1 MNDPGFNGGAGRF
14 RVTPTSLNPFHVE
27 GPGHVGTKSEVRVDE

>member
-1 MNDPGFNGGAGRF
+1 MSKTGFNGDAGRS
-14 RVTPTSLNPFHVE
+14 RVARTSLNPFHME

>member
-1 MNDPGFNGGAGRF
+1 MSDTGFSGDAGRF
-14 RVTPTSLNPFHVE
+14 RATRTSLNPFHME